1 MQELAPALSTA
12 SRRTPNSWND
22 ETRNTLENLAINTLA
37 EYFPNL
43 KSSIVNRKSITPL
56 DLEQTYGLTEG
67 DLNHGQLLLDQFL
80 FMRPMP
86 GYSNHK
92 TPIDNLYLC
101 GSGVHGGGGVS
112 GASGRNVVKV
122 LM

>member
-1 MQELAPALSTA
+1 VEGVKVEKLAV
-12 SRRTPNSWND
+12 D
-22 ETRNTLENLAINTLA
+22 TLA

-43 KSSIVNRKSITPL
+43 KPSIKDTKTITPK
-56 DLEQTYGLTEG
+56 DMEETYGLTEG
-67 DLNHGQLLLDQFL
+67 DLNHGQLMLDQFL

-86 GYSNHK
+86 GWSNHK

-112 GASGRNVVKV
+112 GAAGRNVIKV
-122 LM
+122 LK